1 MSDVSKSLML
11 MAETMKI
18 SLQQIKM
25 IQQQQ
30 QQQHSTVSV
39 YQLTHHSHHF

>member
-1 MSDVSKSLML
+1 MSDVSKSFML
-11 MAETMKI
+11 IAETMKI

-30 QQQHSTVSV
+30 QQHSTASV

>member
-30 QQQHSTVSV
+30 QQHSAVSV

>member
-30 QQQHSTVSV
+30 HSTVSV

>member
-30 QQQHSTVSV
+30 QQRSTVSV